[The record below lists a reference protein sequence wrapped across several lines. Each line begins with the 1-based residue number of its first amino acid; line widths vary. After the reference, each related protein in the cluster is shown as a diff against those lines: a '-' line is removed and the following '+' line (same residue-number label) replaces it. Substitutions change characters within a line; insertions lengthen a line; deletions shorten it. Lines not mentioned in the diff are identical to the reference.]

1 MAGTLDGAA
10 LAGAGTSLVDLTR
23 FTDDRGEL
31 IIGDHLPFEVR
42 RIFTVAG
49 VPPGAD
55 RGIHAHRA
63 CQQFL
68 VCLRGSVVA
77 LVDDGTRRQSVLLD
91 DPAVGLHMPAL
102 TWGTQTD
109 YSSDALL
116 LVLASDPYDVND
128 YIDDY
133 AEFTALVK
141 AS

>member
-1 MAGTLDGAA
+1 MAGTLDGAP
-10 LAGAGTSLVDLTR
+10 LEVAGTRLVDLVR
-23 FTDDRGEL
+23 FLDDRGEL
-31 IIGDHLPFEVR
+31 IIGDHLPFAAR

-49 VPPGAD
+49 VPAGSD

-63 CQQFL
+63 CEQFL

-91 DPAVGLHMPAL
+91 DPAAGLYMPAL

-109 YSSDALL
+109 YSADALL
-116 LVLASDPYDVND
+116 LVLASDPYDVSD